1 MDTQHQSQMDASRDE
16 RQTFKY
22 TIAAIVAALL
32 GLALALGLS
41 PRRAR
46 AQGAVESGAFLIRSQ
61 KDTIV
66 IERFRRSATALT
78 GSITAQGAPRIEYV
92 ATLGANNSVNVLTVD
107 VFAASATPDDKPLQ
121 HVVATMKGDS
131 VTVEAPTGTHTIA
144 SKATALPGINN
155 AFALFEQFT
164 RRARAAGADVVEPYF
179 SLSGGQTLPVQIK
192 RLGTDSMVVSIA
204 GQEQRLA
211 VDAAGRIL
219 GGSLAA
225 KYDLARL
232 TTAAAANLKV
242 GKPDYSPPK
251 DAPYTAEEVTLKGQH
266 GITLGGTLTLPK
278 GATGPVPAIVTI
290 TGSGQQDR
298 DEYIPVAGGY
308 RPFRQVA
315 DTLGRRGIA
324 VLRLDD
330 RTVGASGGASGGAIG
345 TTADYAEDVK
355 AALAYLR
362 TRREI
367 DAKHLGLVGHS
378 EGGMIAPLVATTE
391 PGLAGIVLFAGP
403 AYNGLDIIRYQ
414 QRNGIE
420 HDTALAKLNRDSL
433 LKVAAGALDS
443 MATHDVWFKFF
454 LTYDPLATARKV
466 KVPTLILQG
475 RTDQQVTYEQAEKL
489 GAAMRAG
496 GNKDVTVRV
505 FPELDHLFIHD
516 PDGNPAGYAKLPTN
530 KMSAEA
536 LGVMADWV
544 VKRLGGVATTP

>member
-16 RQTFKY
+16 RQTFRY
-22 TIAAIVAALL
+22 TIAAILAALI
-32 GLALALGLS
+32 GLALVLGLS

-92 ATLGANNSVNVLTVD
+92 ATLGANNSVTVLTID

-131 VTVEAPTGTHTIA
+131 VTVEAPTGTRTIA
-144 SKATALPGINN
+144 SKETALPGINN
-155 AFALFEQFT
+155 AFALFEEFT
-164 RRARAAGADVVEPYF
+164 RRARAAGADLVEPYF
-179 SLSGGQTLPVQIK
+179 SLSGGQTLPVMIK
-192 RLGTDSMVVSIA
+192 RLGTDSMVVAIA
-204 GQEQRLA
+204 GQEERFA
-211 VDAAGRIL
+211 VDATGRIL

-225 KYDLARL
+225 KYDLVRVR
-232 TTAAAANLKV
+232 TAAASNLKV

-330 RTVGASGGASGGAIG
+330 RTVGASGGTIG

-362 TRREI
+362 TRKEI
-367 DAKHLGLVGHS
+367 DAKRLGLVGHS

-391 PGLAGIVLFAGP
+391 PRLAGIVLFAGP
-403 AYNGLDIIRYQ
+403 AYNGLDIIHYQ
-414 QRNGIE
+414 QRNAIE

-433 LKVAAGALDS
+433 LQVSARALDS

-489 GAAMRAG
+489 GAAIRAG
-496 GNKDVTVRV
+496 GNTDVTVRV

-544 VKRLGGVATTP
+544 VKHLGGVAPTP

>member
-1 MDTQHQSQMDASRDE
+1 MDTQHQSQMDATRDD
-16 RQTFKY
+16 RQTFRY
-22 TIAAIVAALL
+22 TIAAIVAALI
-32 GLALALGLS
+32 GLALVLGLS

-78 GSITAQGAPRIEYV
+78 GTIIAQGAPRIEYM
-92 ATLGANNSVNVLTVD
+92 ATLGANNSVTALTID

-131 VTVEAPTGTHTIA
+131 VTVEAPTGTRTIA

-155 AFALFEQFT
+155 AFALFEEFT

-179 SLSGGQTLPVQIK
+179 SLAGGQTLPVTVK
-192 RLGTDSMVVSIA
+192 RLGADSMVVTIA
-204 GQEQRLA
+204 GQEERLA
-211 VDAAGRIL
+211 VDAVGRIL

-266 GITLGGTLTLPK
+266 GITLGGTLTLPR
-278 GATGPVPAIVTI
+278 GAAGPVPAIVTI

-330 RTVGASGGASGGAIG
+330 RTVGASGGAIG

-367 DAKHLGLVGHS
+367 DATHLGLVGHS

-414 QRNGIE
+414 QRNAIE

-433 LKVAAGALDS
+433 LNVSARALDS

-454 LTYDPLATARKV
+454 LTYDPLTTARRV

-489 GAAMRAG
+489 GAAIRAG
-496 GNKDVTVRV
+496 GNTDVTVRV

-536 LGVMADWV
+536 LGAMADWV

>member
-16 RQTFKY
+16 RQTFRY
-22 TIAAIVAALL
+22 TIAAIVAALI
-32 GLALALGLS
+32 GLALVLGLS

-92 ATLGANNSVNVLTVD
+92 ATLGANNSVTVLTID

-131 VTVEAPTGTHTIA
+131 VTVEAPTGTRTIA
-144 SKATALPGINN
+144 SKETALPGINN
-155 AFALFEQFT
+155 AFALFEEFT
-164 RRARAAGADVVEPYF
+164 RRARAAGADLVEPYF
-179 SLSGGQTLPVQIK
+179 SLSGGQTLPVMIK
-192 RLGTDSMVVSIA
+192 RLGTDSMVVAIA
-204 GQEQRLA
+204 GQEERFA
-211 VDAAGRIL
+211 VDATGRIL

-225 KYDLARL
+225 KYDLVRVR
-232 TTAAAANLKV
+232 TAAASNLKV

-330 RTVGASGGASGGAIG
+330 RTVGASGGAIG

-362 TRREI
+362 TRKEI
-367 DAKHLGLVGHS
+367 DAKRLGLVGHS

-403 AYNGLDIIRYQ
+403 AYNGLDIIHYQ
-414 QRNGIE
+414 QRNAIE

-433 LKVAAGALDS
+433 LQVSARALDS

-489 GAAMRAG
+489 GAAIRAG
-496 GNKDVTVRV
+496 GNTDVTVRV

-544 VKRLGGVATTP
+544 VKHLGGVAPTP